1 MFKTDNRESDRDRG
15 QVGIGTLIVFIAMV
29 LVAAIAAGVLINTAG
44 FLQSS
49 AEQTGEESQQQVTD
63 RLEVSAV
70 AGEVVEVIP
79 ESEYTSDDGTLDGT
93 VTQTETADSP
103 GSDVT
108 LAPGEAL
115 SLEGISSTA
124 VGIDTVDTT
133 GSNDITDQ
141 FTLVD
146 RDAPAIRYEGEEE
159 VTIEFTGSASVV
171 LNTLD
176 SGGLDTGEEFET
188 VDTIG
193 VLEITVSKA
202 PGASNIDLSEAT
214 IQQTDDTGTFDLVY
228 EGVFTAGAQDGAFDV
243 AALKDEDSSLPVIN
257 SVDDRLI
264 IELDMGSES
273 LGTDKNVY
281 GEELR
286 EGSSA
291 RIQINTQQGASTT
304 ERIVVPQSLSG
315 EQAVAL

>member
-1 MFKTDNRESDRDRG
+1 MFKTDNSNPDRDRG

-63 RLEVSAV
+63 RMEVSAV
-70 AGEVVEVIP
+70 AGEVVEV
-79 ESEYTSDDGTLDGT
+79 Y
-93 VTQTETADSP
+93 ADSVSTSTIDLSSATSTSVGP
-103 GSDVT
+103 GETVDISSDVSNPVVAITNLQDSDTNDVSDQFSIVDRDPTNAKLRNDGSESIT
-108 LAPGEAL
+108 LSG
-115 SLEGISSTA
+115 TA
-124 VGIDTVDTT
+124 SNLQVDTVDSPSTAET
-133 GSNDITDQ
+133 E
-141 FTLVD
+141 
-146 RDAPAIRYEGEEE
+146 DA
-159 VTIEFTGSASVV
+159 
-171 LNTLD
+171 
-176 SGGLDTGEEFET
+176 
-188 VDTIG
+188 IG

-228 EGVFTAGAQDGAFDV
+228 EDVFTAGAQDGAFGV
-243 AALKDEDSSLPVIN
+243 AALKDEDGSLPVIN

-264 IELDMGSES
+264 IELDMGTNT
-273 LGTDKNVY
+273 LGSPANVY
-281 GEELR
+281 GEELS
-286 EGSSA
+286 EGASA

-315 EQAVAL
+315 EEAVAL

>member
-1 MFKTDNRESDRDRG
+1 MFNTDNSNIDRDRG

-70 AGEVVEVIP
+70 AGEVVEVP
-79 ESEYTSDDGTLDGT
+79 EVVYLDDPSSNAGVASVSETPGGTYDAGQIIDLS
-93 VTQTETADSP
+93 ETD
-103 GSDVT
+103 T
-108 LAPGEAL
+108 
-115 SLEGISSTA
+115 I
-124 VGIDTVDTT
+124 VGIDSIANHDENEFSIVDREETKIRYDGE
-133 GSNDITDQ
+133 GSVDLSSDSISVYEITD
-141 FTLVD
+141 
-146 RDAPAIRYEGEEE
+146 
-159 VTIEFTGSASVV
+159 SS
-171 LNTLD
+171 
-176 SGGLDTGEEFET
+176 EFENI
-188 VDTIG
+188 DTIG

-228 EGVFTAGAQDGAFDV
+228 EGVFEAGAQDGAFDV

-264 IELDMGSES
+264 IELDMGSDS
-273 LGTDKNVY
+273 LGSPANVY
-281 GEELR
+281 AKELT

-315 EQAVAL
+315 EEAVAL

>member
-1 MFKTDNRESDRDRG
+1 MFDRIDDRRNRDRG

-70 AGEVVEVIP
+70 AGEVVEV
-79 ESEYTSDDGTLDGT
+79 YADDVTATSVEATSAEGAT
-93 VTQTETADSP
+93 VSP
-103 GSDVT
+103 GATVDISSDVSEEVVGIAT
-108 LAPGEAL
+108 LNDDSGTDVSDQFSIVDRDPDNALLRNDGGEEITL
-115 SLEGISSTA
+115 SSTA
-124 VGIDTVDTT
+124 GDVEVNTVDNPST
-133 GSNDITDQ
+133 
-141 FTLVD
+141 
-146 RDAPAIRYEGEEE
+146 A
-159 VTIEFTGSASVV
+159 
-171 LNTLD
+171 
-176 SGGLDTGEEFET
+176 ET

-193 VLEITVSKA
+193 ALEITVSKA
-202 PGASNIDLSEAT
+202 PGASNIDLSEVT

-243 AALKDEDSSLPVIN
+243 AALKDEDSSLPVVN

-264 IELDMGSES
+264 IELDMGTNT
-273 LGTDKNVY
+273 LGSPTNVY
-281 GEELR
+281 GQELS
-286 EGSSA
+286 EGASA

-315 EQAVAL
+315 EEAVAL